1 MQTDFKLKDKK
12 RLFSGFFSLNQ
23 NLLLLLVK

>member
-1 MQTDFKLKDKK
+1 MQINIKQKLKE
-12 RLFSGFFSLNQ
+12 LVFSGFFSLNQ

>member
-1 MQTDFKLKDKK
+1 MQSYSNKMCEELV
-12 RLFSGFFSLNQ
+12 FSGFFSLNQ

>member
-1 MQTDFKLKDKK
+1 MQKKFKLKDRKFV
-12 RLFSGFFSLNQ
+12 FSGFFSLNQ